1 MSCAGAIHRSGLR
14 DCPNNN
20 DKPQHTFPHPGLE
33 YALINRTYRPVVTIH
48 DEREAARHA
57 RGFIAIIDDDEAIRE
72 AVKTLLDLEGYAT
85 ETYASVMHYVD
96 FLQRNEPCFPG
107 PRCILL
113 DVKMPE
119 QTGLELQNRL
129 NALSDKTPLVFM
141 SGGSGAHEAVQALKN
156 GAIDF
161 LIKPFEEEALLA
173 AVSEALQKS
182 LNQQAHLRE
191 DKDNSSRLASL
202 SERESQ
208 IARMVSKGMLNRDIA
223 GSLGIAVRTVKLHRM
238 HMMRK
243 LGVSNVIELARII
256 DKAG

>member
-1 MSCAGAIHRSGLR
+1 M
-14 DCPNNN
+14 N
-20 DKPQHTFPHPGLE
+20 
-33 YALINRTYRPVVTIH
+33 NRTYRPVVTIH

-57 RGFIAIIDDDEAIRE
+57 RGCIAIIDDDDAIRE

-85 ETYASVMHYVD
+85 ETYASAMHYVD
-96 FLQRNEPCFPG
+96 VIQRNEPGFPG
-107 PRCILL
+107 PRCVLL

-119 QTGLELQNRL
+119 QTGLELQNRM

-141 SGGSGAHEAVQALKN
+141 SGGSGALEAVQALKN

-182 LNQQAHLRE
+182 LSQQAHLQE

-223 GSLGIAVRTVKLHRM
+223 ESLGIAVRTVKLHRM

-243 LGVSNVIELARII
+243 LGASNVIELARII
-256 DKAG
+256 DKVG